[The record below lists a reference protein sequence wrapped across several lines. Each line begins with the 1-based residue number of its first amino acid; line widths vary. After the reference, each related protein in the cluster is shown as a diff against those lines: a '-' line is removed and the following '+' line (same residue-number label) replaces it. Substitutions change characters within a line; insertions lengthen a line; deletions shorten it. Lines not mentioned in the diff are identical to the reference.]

1 LAKREEQIVVH
12 HALSNIVLNDKVIN
26 ALGGYKIENGKFVV
40 INLPHQ
46 TNLIKLLQRI
56 RDESHRF
63 AISYHSTL
71 KTKHQTASAID
82 TIPGIGPLTRKK
94 IIRQFGSLK
103 SLAKVSEADIA
114 QIIGKHKAKLIK
126 IWLN

>member
-1 LAKREEQIVVH
+1 M
-12 HALSNIVLNDKVIN
+12 
-26 ALGGYKIENGKFVV
+26 
-40 INLPHQ
+40 
-46 TNLIKLLQRI
+46 

-63 AISYHSTL
+63 AINYHSTL
-71 KTKHQTASAID
+71 KTKHQTASSIE

-114 QIIGKHKAKLIK
+114 KIIGKSKARLIK
-126 IWLN
+126 NWLN